1 MLPLKNTMKI
11 KRFDNLWAMGL
22 ILFGVLLVV
31 FYILKIFFPEFIIGV
46 AELPSIVE
54 FGNYVDTHKWAYY
67 LFHLFIAYI
76 SGYFYYGACYRKYK
90 LDWKENLT
98 IVIFYFISMLIQ
110 YFLPNIYSPFL
121 YVSLILQ
128 PFIMLFVHKSL
139 KQETFISVCICFIVD
154 ILAQAISM
162 EIRNIILLTEY
173 INTATLIIL
182 LIDTY
187 IWRVLLYLFFNYKT
201 IKKET

>member
-1 MLPLKNTMKI
+1 
-11 KRFDNLWAMGL
+11 MGL
-22 ILFGVLLVV
+22 ILFGVLLLS
-31 FYILKIFFPEFIIGV
+31 FYILKIFFPDFIVGV

-76 SGYFYYGACYRKYK
+76 SGYFYYAACYRKYK

-98 IVIFYFISMLIQ
+98 IVIFYVISMLIQ

>member
-1 MLPLKNTMKI
+1 M
-11 KRFDNLWAMGL
+11 A
-22 ILFGVLLVV
+22 
-31 FYILKIFFPEFIIGV
+31 FYVAKIFFPELIVGV
-46 AELPSIVE
+46 AEIPSVVA
-54 FGNYVDTHKWAYY
+54 FGNFVDSHLWAYY
-67 LFHLFIAYI
+67 LFHLVVAYI

-98 IVIFYFISMLIQ
+98 IIAFYVVSMFVQ

-128 PFIMLFVHKSL
+128 PLIMLWAHDNLSKH
-139 KQETFISVCICFIVD
+139 TFKSVCICFVVD
-154 ILAQAISM
+154 ILSQAISM
-162 EIRNIILLTEY
+162 EIRNVVLLTQH

-187 IWRVLLYLFFNYKT
+187 IWRILLYLFFNVKNN
-201 IKKET
+201 KKEN